1 MSNSAAVCDPVRGR
15 VLVIDDNPA
24 IHEDFAKIF
33 SASGHANKELVAVE
47 EALFG
52 EADATESSSAALP
65 LFQIDTALQGLEGI
79 ERVKQARLENAPYA
93 VAFIDIRM
101 PPGLDGLETTARI
114 WQEDADVQVVICT
127 AYSDYTWAEILGK
140 LGRSDR
146 LMILKKPFDNIE
158 VLQLAT
164 ALTEKWRLTQAA
176 HLAADRSAP
185 DIRNS
190 KEWAAVNQHAHN
202 LLAAAELL
210 AATIAAEQRD
220 HAQAMVDNTRGLLQL
235 IEQLRAVK

>member
-1 MSNSAAVCDPVRGR
+1 MFDPQKGR

-33 SASGHANKELVAVE
+33 SAGGNANVELDATE
-47 EALFG
+47 LALFG
-52 EADATESSSAALP
+52 EMDTVRVNTGALP

-79 ERVKQARLENAPYA
+79 ELVKQARREQAPYA

-127 AYSDYTWAEILGK
+127 AYSDYSWSEMLAK

-146 LMILKKPFDNIE
+146 LVILKKPFDNIE
-158 VLQLAT
+158 VLQLAN
-164 ALTEKWRLTQAA
+164 ALTEKWRLTQATRA
-176 HLAADRSAP
+176 QANRFEQSNRSNNQTLAAL
-185 DIRNS
+185 S
-190 KEWAAVNQHAHN
+190 KHARD
-202 LLAAAELL
+202 LLATAELL
-210 AATIAAEQRD
+210 TATIASEQRD
-220 HAQAMVDNTRGLLQL
+220 QAQAMLANTRALIQL
-235 IEQLRAVK
+235 IDQLQS